1 MTENNGLELHL
12 HEKFQ
17 IASFNLK
24 VDNLNEKDAKTLLKE
39 IFELYLTTKS
49 TYNAILKQAIVGDNV
64 K

>member
-1 MTENNGLELHL
+1 MTENNELHL
-12 HEKFQ
+12 HEQFE

-24 VDNLNEKDAKTLLKE
+24 VDTLNERDAKTLLKE

-64 K
+64 R